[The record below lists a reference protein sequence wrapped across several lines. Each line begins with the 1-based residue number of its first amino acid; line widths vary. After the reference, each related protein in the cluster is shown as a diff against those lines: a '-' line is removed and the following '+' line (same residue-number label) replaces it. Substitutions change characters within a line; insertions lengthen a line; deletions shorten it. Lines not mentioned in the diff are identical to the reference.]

1 MEYRQF
7 GRTGLRVSEVGLG
20 FGPPGFDTNADY
32 TELLRR
38 AVDLG
43 VNFIDTADFYGAYRS
58 EEWIGKALSSQR
70 ADVIIA
76 TKFGTIHREG
86 DHRKDFSV
94 AHMRQALEESLK
106 RLRTDYVD
114 IYQLHSP
121 PGSALESEELLSA
134 LRDLKQAGTIRY
146 YGVSADGQVALDAV
160 EKWDVDAIQIMFSLF
175 HQEPAERFFPL
186 ALERGVGVII
196 RSPLDS
202 GMLGGELMPESEA
215 KLGDPRERW
224 GEEETALRQRL
235 VEEVRFLSEGTGRSM
250 AQAALDF
257 VLSFDAVSVA
267 IPGTT
272 SIKHLEENV
281 AAAGGRLS
289 KDEMARL
296 RSLREGEFRDLNLG
310 W

>member
-20 FGPPGFDTNADY
+20 FGPPGFDPEADY
-32 TELLRR
+32 TGLLRR

-76 TKFGTIHREG
+76 TKFGSIHRDG
-86 DHRKDFSV
+86 QHRKDFSV
-94 AHMRQALEESLK
+94 AHMRRALEESLT
-106 RLRTDYVD
+106 RLRTDYID

-121 PGSALESEELLSA
+121 PASALQNEDLLAA
-134 LRDLKQAGTIRY
+134 LRELKQAGTIRF

-160 EKWDVDAIQIMFSLF
+160 EKWDVDAVQIMFSLF
-175 HQEPAERFFPL
+175 HQEPADRFFPL
-186 ALERGVGVII
+186 ALEREVGVII

-202 GMLGGELMPESEA
+202 GMLGGDLMPESDA
-215 KLGDPRERW
+215 KVGDPRQRW
-224 GEEETALRQRL
+224 GEEQTSLRQRL
-235 VEEVRFLSEGTGRSM
+235 VEEIRFLSEGTGRTM
-250 AQAALDF
+250 AEAALQF
-257 VLSFDAVSVA
+257 VLSFEAVSVA

-272 SIKHLEENV
+272 SVKHLEENA

-296 RSLREGEFRDLNLG
+296 RSLQEGEFGDLNLG